1 MGKGILMKLMA
12 TICAFLLCSGIAG
25 AYALWVYPTSDIEE
39 DTQQVGFGMA
49 EFLYKPEEI
58 LPDEEEDSEQ
68 QRNHMD
74 IIWELLFNS
83 KMGLNSKKDSLA
95 NSVEQHGLLHY
106 LENVQGGNLK
116 HLIDVTDGGKNLGF
130 VLEYIDETQFYGYTF
145 YRIDQ
150 ELGVRITVYRTLFM
164 INNDKSVDENDD
176 GKMDEWIAHSSI
188 QGTAISA
195 ELSGYQCTIL
205 NTSWVSTMGS

>member
-1 MGKGILMKLMA
+1 MGKSILMKFMA
-12 TICAFLLCSGIAG
+12 TICTFLFCSGIVG
-25 AYALWVYPTSDIEE
+25 VYAFWSYPLMNEE
-39 DTQQVGFGMA
+39 DTERV
-49 EFLYKPEEI
+49 ELSLTDFLYKPEEV
-58 LPDEEEDSEQ
+58 LPDEEEDSEL

-95 NSVEQHGLLHY
+95 DSVEQHGLLHY

-150 ELGVRITVYRTLFM
+150 ELGTRITVYRTLFM
-164 INNDKSVDENDD
+164 INNDKSVDVNDD

-188 QGTAISA
+188 QGTAFSA
-195 ELSGYQCTIL
+195 KLSGNQCTIL
-205 NTSWVSTMGS
+205 NTSWVSTMSS